1 MVIFHV
7 EIKLEKYF
15 FSDVKKEQM
24 SVFESYMTFTVL
36 NTDMVS
42 LVIPNALC
50 LLLIMTLVSIISTE
64 TTIYI
69 LNKKKKLL
77 KASKQISILSFRLLN
92 LTYICCVFIHIAT
105 YVVSVWMREK
115 RSIELLGLEMTLTA
129 NVLLFTQLV
138 TNKEALGYL
147 RRKIVQTPPY
157 ATIFKERR
165 QHMLPPNNQ
174 ENEVS
179 GAFQHVAR
187 QGNRQVHSDNI
198 FVIDLE

>member
-24 SVFESYMTFTVL
+24 SVFESYMTSTDL
-36 NTDMVS
+36 NTEMVS

-77 KASKQISILSFRLLN
+77 KASKHISILSFRLLN
-92 LTYICCVFIHIAT
+92 LTYICCIFIIIAT
-105 YVVSVWMREK
+105 YVVCVWMREK
-115 RSIELLGLEMTLTA
+115 RSVELLGLGMTLA
-129 NVLLFTQLV
+129 DNVMLSTQLF

-147 RRKIVQTPPY
+147 RKKIILIFPFF
-157 ATIFKERR
+157 TIISERR
-165 QHMLPPNNQ
+165 QDMLHPNNQ
-174 ENEVS
+174 ANE
-179 GAFQHVAR
+179 AFQHVAMHR
-187 QGNRQVHSDNI
+187 NGQVNRDDI
-198 FVIDLE
+198 IVIDLE